1 MASDIVVL
9 KSLPGICVLGRLEIP
24 CYLGIG
30 NKGKDVVLLVESSRI
45 GKHLYA
51 FRLEHIP
58 RFLRQLAS
66 LQEQGCEH
74 SIGNEGRITFCM
86 INGSITFIFPKLE
99 IKGVSLTSLVNG
111 LEEIQKRCQKGKIG
125 GGVKGEGQLPGE
137 FQSRG
142 FFKARNGGNT
152 RL

>member
-24 CYLGIG
+24 CYLGI
-30 NKGKDVVLLVESSRI
+30 VESSRI
-45 GKHLYA
+45 GQHLYA

-66 LQEQGCEH
+66 LKEQGCEH
-74 SIGNEGRITFCM
+74 SIGSEGRISFCM
-86 INGSITFIFPKLE
+86 INGSITFIFPELE

-111 LEEIQKRCQKGKIG
+111 LEEIQGKRSRKGKG
-125 GGVKGEGQLPGE
+125 GGGAKT
-137 FQSRG
+137 SRG
-142 FFKARNGGNT
+142 T
-152 RL
+152 E

>member
-30 NKGKDVVLLVESSRI
+30 KKGKDVVLLVESSRI
-45 GKHLYA
+45 GHHLYA

-66 LQEQGCEH
+66 LKEQGCEH

-86 INGSITFIFPKLE
+86 INGSITFIFPELE
-99 IKGVSLTSLVNG
+99 IKGVSLTNLVNG
-111 LEEIQKRCQKGKIG
+111 LEEIQGRRSRKGKRAG
-125 GGVKGEGQLPGE
+125 GAKEEGQLPGHV
-137 FQSRG
+137 QSRG
-142 FFKARNGGNT
+142 FFASRNG
-152 RL
+152 RQ